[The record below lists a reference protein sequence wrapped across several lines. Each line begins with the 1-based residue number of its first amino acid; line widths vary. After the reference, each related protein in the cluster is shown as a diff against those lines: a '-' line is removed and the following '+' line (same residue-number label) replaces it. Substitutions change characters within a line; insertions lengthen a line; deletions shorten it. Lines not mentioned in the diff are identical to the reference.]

1 MTQKERTMFDDAI
14 HGPLTLMSADA
25 AKAFPNADYV
35 IAVTMPPPQDAQGK
49 PTVHVHASQSFKTV
63 STTNLQGLGLI
74 PKTGNGFEYKFLPGA
89 DEMLKL
95 VHSDAT
101 VAYCV
106 NRPTWRW
113 VSLIF
118 TKQS

>member
-1 MTQKERTMFDDAI
+1 MFDDAI
-14 HGPLTLMSADA
+14 HGPLTRMSADA

-35 IAVTMPPPQDAQGK
+35 IAVTMPQAQDAEGK
-49 PTVHVHASQSFKTV
+49 PTVHVHASPSFTTV
-63 STTNLQGLGLI
+63 SETNLVGIGVI
-74 PKTGNGFEYKFLPGA
+74 PKTGNGTEYKLLPEK

-95 VHSDAT
+95 LHSDAT